1 MNLPISRHHRFL
13 GLALGLALTFVLL
26 AGIVGLVTVLAPAA
40 GSELLGAIPPQAAV
54 TPTVSGET
62 QCAKLYP
69 LDGRGSAAAQ
79 QAQQKRY
86 DACVQA
92 YNTRL
97 TPKPALP
104 LQLTLEAPRTIFAPT
119 AVVPRTP
126 AGAGTILES
135 GASPLSSMYVIENSW
150 ISEANGRK
158 YLVFSGAEREEGPPQ
173 PRSTMQGI
181 VVVWVST
188 LSGQGL
194 HEGGYFSTPVEKGPV
209 RIVGAQGQRLILQ
222 ADDGTTFYFDVASY
236 RFVSSLTEVVPTAT
250 VPATPTGLPN
260 PGP

>member
-1 MNLPISRHHRFL
+1 MNLPISRRSKIL
-13 GLALGLALTFVLL
+13 GFAFGLTLTFVLL
-26 AGIVGLVTVLAPAA
+26 AAITGLVAVLAPAA
-40 GSELLGAIPPQAAV
+40 GSELLGAAPQGA
-54 TPTVSGET
+54 TPTVSGEV

-79 QAQQKRY
+79 QSQKKRY

-97 TPKPALP
+97 TPKPVLP

-150 ISEANGRK
+150 
-158 YLVFSGAEREEGPPQ
+158 VFETQDRIYSVYAGGQAEEGPPQ
-173 PRSTMQGI
+173 PRSAMQGL
-181 VVVWVST
+181 VSVWVWKPN
-188 LSGQGL
+188 G
-194 HEGGYFSTPVEKGPV
+194 EPFPGGDGGTYDVPVKNGGSV
-209 RIVGAQGQRLILQ
+209 KIVGAQGQRLILKT
-222 ADDGTTFYFDVASY
+222 DNGTTYYFDLPT
-236 RFVSSLTEVVPTAT
+236 RQFVSALAAT
-250 VPATPTGLPN
+250 VTPVAPTVP
-260 PGP
+260 PYP